1 MKDWTC
7 RVLDDRPCVMCLLFT
22 FIFVNFLYLCGMYFC
37 FFLITAKEGV
47 ALRLN
52 YVIKKLKGKYWG

>member
-1 MKDWTC
+1 
-7 RVLDDRPCVMCLLFT
+7 MCYVFVVYLY
-22 FIFVNFLYLCGMYFC
+22 FVNFLYLCGMYFC

-52 YVIKKLKGKYWG
+52 YVIKKLKESIGDRQTDVF